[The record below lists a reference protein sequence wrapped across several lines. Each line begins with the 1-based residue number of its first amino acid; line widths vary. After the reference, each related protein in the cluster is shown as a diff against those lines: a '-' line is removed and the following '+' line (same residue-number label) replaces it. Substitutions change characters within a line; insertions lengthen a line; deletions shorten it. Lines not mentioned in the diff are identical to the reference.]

1 MFASRLIFILFVE
14 KIVFALLSCPN
25 QVQPDEASCTLKS
38 DTCSNGSLECT
49 STRFESTNNSKSF
62 CCLSTN
68 KTIYGW
74 FTELGIYPTAIPQ
87 MPPETIKKITLMDP
101 MTNLRIDINGIG
113 VDVSTV
119 NSSLQYNATISPTML
134 SNSTVLPSPT
144 STTTQAT
151 STKNASTGIL
161 GYTNTFYQ
169 LETVTFE
176 TTPPADGFLHFLIAV
191 DPMLIPSAIFFY
203 YDYPS
208 FGIRTINLTQ
218 INDRYERGFV
228 KLIDPTPIQKQ
239 DSYASQYV
247 ILVFKTGNILDAYSI
262 DPSQS
267 VVNQALQ
274 EAQADL
280 RKLLTDSFLGITLG
294 SPIAGTVF
302 NLTTSTTM
310 FSITQTSE
318 PINLATT
325 YNSHKLTLLFIF
337 ICIFH

>member
-191 DPMLIPSAIFFY
+191 D
-203 YDYPS
+203 
-208 FGIRTINLTQ
+208 
-218 INDRYERGFV
+218 
-228 KLIDPTPIQKQ
+228 
-239 DSYASQYV
+239 ASQYV